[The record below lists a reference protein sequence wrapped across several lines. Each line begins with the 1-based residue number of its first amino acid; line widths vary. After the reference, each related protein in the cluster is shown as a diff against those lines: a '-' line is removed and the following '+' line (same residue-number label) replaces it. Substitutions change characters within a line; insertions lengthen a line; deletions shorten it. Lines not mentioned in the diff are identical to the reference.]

1 MADALIDADVNRSGR
16 GRAGP
21 VSKYVLWASLAL
33 GCALSLVVSYGI
45 ATQSIILGSGEGRWV
60 YGYLQ
65 PFTARPLIVSLLV
78 SLVGCAMLAAMP
90 EIRAARR
97 EWWLVVAWLLVGLG
111 LQAALRSL
119 TPFSF
124 ERMFASD
131 GANSF
136 FSVSGRYYVSTV
148 LGDFDRVRAY
158 WPLHAQSNMPGKL
171 MLVYAL
177 RNISQR
183 PDVLAWLVVVVSNL
197 GGVLLYVFVRDLFD
211 DRRMALFSLVLYL
224 FVPAK
229 LFFFPLLNT
238 ATPVIVLACA
248 CLVHRWLLTG
258 GSAYAALV
266 GVALY
271 GLVFYEPLPLV
282 MGLLFAALAARAM
295 WRGDIAWRRL
305 LAQGGLVVLA
315 FVATFAF
322 VRAWLGFDLMSAA
335 RQIGAHAV
343 EFNTAAG
350 RPYSIW
356 VRENLREFLFGVG
369 ICQAVLFAAALGDGL
384 AARGEPLASHRDGP
398 GAPPAGRGGP
408 LGRPNGLQG
417 RLMQPITVFCLSLL
431 AVVLA
436 TDLIGVNRGEVIR
449 LWIFLACFAQIP
461 AAYVCARLESRAAL
475 AMVLATT
482 VLQGALGTAMIG
494 FILPG

>member
-1 MADALIDADVNRSGR
+1 MSGGVIHGDDEPARR
-16 GRAGP
+16 GSAGP
-21 VSKYVLWASLAL
+21 LSKYVLWASLAL
-33 GCALSLVVSYGI
+33 GSALSLVVSYRI
-45 ATQSIILGSGEGRWV
+45 ATQSIVLGSGEGRWV

-65 PFTARPLIVSLLV
+65 PFTARPPMVSLLV
-78 SLVGCAMLAAMP
+78 SLVGCALLGVP
-90 EIRAARR
+90 GIRAARR
-97 EWWLVVAWLLVGLG
+97 EWWLVGAWLLVGLG

-136 FSVSGRYYVSTV
+136 YSVSGHYYASTV

-177 RNISQR
+177 RNISRR

-197 GGVLLYVFVRDLFD
+197 GGVLLYVFVRDLFG

-238 ATPVIVLACA
+238 VTPVIVLACA

-258 GSAYAALV
+258 GSAYAALA
-266 GVALY
+266 GVVLY

-282 MGLLFAALAARAM
+282 MGLSFAALAARAM
-295 WRGDIAWRRL
+295 WRGDITWRRF
-305 LAQGGLVVLA
+305 LAQSALVALA
-315 FVATFAF
+315 FAAMFAF
-322 VRAWLGFDLMSAA
+322 VRAWFGFDLLGAA

-343 EFNTAAG
+343 EFNAAAG

-369 ICQAVLFAAALGDGL
+369 ICQVVLFAAALGDGF
-384 AARGEPLASHRDGP
+384 RRS
-398 GAPPAGRGGP
+398 
-408 LGRPNGLQG
+408 NGLHG
-417 RLMQPITVFCLSLL
+417 RLTQPITVFCLGLL
-431 AVVLA
+431 GVVLA

-449 LWIFLACFAQIP
+449 LWIFLACFAQVP

-475 AMVLATT
+475 AIVLVTT